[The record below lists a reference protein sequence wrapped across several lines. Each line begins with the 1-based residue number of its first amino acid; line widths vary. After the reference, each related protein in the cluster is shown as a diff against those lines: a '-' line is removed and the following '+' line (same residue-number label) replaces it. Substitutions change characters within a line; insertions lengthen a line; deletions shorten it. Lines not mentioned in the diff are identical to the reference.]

1 MKLLLLFV
9 IIFNTTFYAQSIDKE
24 SIKKSKDYYYGEASS
39 ENGKEAED
47 IALSRLTKQISVTVS
62 SSFERTLN
70 ETSENLQETVQ
81 DILKTYSTATLKNV
95 ETIKN
100 SNGGVVDVFMYI
112 SKKEVEKIFAERKK
126 LIYNIYLSAGEYERN
141 NNYAGAIKNY
151 YFALLLMNSIPEQNI
166 VYENINFTTE
176 IPKKIND
183 IIANTKFYLK
193 KDTKLNDKERELLFD
208 VTVFNKKANLLDFSF
223 WDGLNQVSVQ
233 VMDGEALFN
242 LIGSSINFDR
252 LDVSIKYSYY
262 ESRNE
267 ISTVGELWNV
277 VQKPS
282 FKNTKQILLK
292 ISDEKDRKI
301 EITSIKKDVKTTNTK
316 NDVEEKITPIK
327 FNGSR
332 KINLT
337 NKENCNVLNEIA
349 KQTEKIIAVL
359 EKGNIQEVKKQFS
372 DDPFVQDKITKMLK
386 YNKLKIA
393 AGQINAD
400 VNKTY
405 EGWELRKIKI
415 VNSYSSINKQT
426 PEYMVLDFDDKG
438 KIYDINFGIMD
449 NLYSDFVE
457 QGLYG
462 NDWGNR
468 QVIVKFVEKYR
479 TAYLSRNIEMLD
491 SLFADEAVIIVGR
504 VFKKTKIKDMYK
516 YTKLNEEQPDVR
528 YMQYTKD
535 EYLKNQARLFA
546 NQKDIYLGY
555 NSFKILKKNKQ
566 DNVYGLSMRQ
576 YYQSTTY
583 ADEGYLFLLVDFNKE
598 KPQIYIRS
606 WQPQEWNDA
615 ALIKLSNFNLNQ

>member
-1 MKLLLLFV
+1 MKLLLLFTL
-9 IIFNTTFYAQSIDKE
+9 ILNTIVFPQSFDKE
-24 SIKKSKDYYYGEASS
+24 TIKKSRDYYYGEASS

-70 ETSENLQETVQ
+70 ETTEDLQETVQ

-126 LIYNIYLSAGEYERN
+126 LIFNIFISASEYERN

-151 YFALLLMNSIPEQNI
+151 YFALLLLNSIPEQNI

-193 KDTKLNDKERELLFD
+193 KDTKLNDKERELVFD
-208 VTVFNKKANLLDFSF
+208 VSVFDKKANLLDFSF
-223 WDGLNQVSVQ
+223 WDGLNQVNVQ

-242 LIGSSINFDR
+242 LVGSSIKFDR

-262 ESRNE
+262 ECRNE
-267 ISTVGELWNV
+267 ISTVGDLWNV

-282 FKNTKQILLK
+282 FKNTKQVLLK
-292 ISDEKDRKI
+292 ITNEEERKTD
-301 EITSIKKDVKTTNTK
+301 ITSIKKDEKTTNTK
-316 NDVEEKITPIK
+316 NEVNENITPQK
-327 FNGSR
+327 FTGSR
-332 KINLT
+332 TINLS
-337 NKENCNVLNEIA
+337 NKDNCNVLSEIA
-349 KQTEKIIAVL
+349 KQTEKIISVL
-359 EKGNIQEVKKQFS
+359 EKGNISEVKKQFG
-372 DDPFVQDKITKMLK
+372 DDPFLQDKVTKMLK
-386 YNKLKIA
+386 FNKLKIA
-393 AGQINAD
+393 AGEINAE

-405 EGWELRKIKI
+405 EGWELRKIRI
-415 VNSYSSINKQT
+415 INSYSSINKQA

-449 NLYSDFVE
+449 NLYTDFVE
-457 QGLYG
+457 QGIYG

-504 VFKKTKIKDMYK
+504 VLKKTKIKDMYK
-516 YTKLNEEQPDVR
+516 YTKLNDEQPDVR

-535 EYLKNQARLFA
+535 EYLKNQSRLFA

-555 NSFKILKKNKQ
+555 NSFKIMKKNKQ

-583 ADEGYLFLLVDFNKE
+583 SDEGYLFLLVDFNKE

-606 WQPQEWNDA
+606 WQPQEWSDA